1 MFIASQ
7 ILVAISTV
15 ILITYSVME
24 VKRETILICNIAI
37 NLLLAF
43 HYALLQ
49 SYTGAICTG
58 IIALM
63 VFTFYFK
70 NKVCRNIQILMFI
83 FFLFLLII
91 SGILTWED
99 VWSAVSV
106 IGNILL
112 AVALWNNNEKII
124 KALFIIIGILWIA
137 LNIHLKST
145 VAIIGQILSVS
156 SNVINRQIVTH
167 LFNQSFE
174 AFIIV
179 IIQSRLIL
187 LRSYRLF
194 FSFRR
199 GTHNS
204 VSLQF
209 LRLRYYR
216 TYICILRICDY
227 NSRSLVK
234 RYVQYYKMNF
244 LMIQTKTS
252 HLP

>member
-83 FFLFLLII
+83 FFLFSLII

-99 VWSAVSV
+99 AWSAVSV

-156 SNVINRQIVTH
+156 SNVIYFAGIFYSKIRAK
-167 LFNQSFE
+167 L
-174 AFIIV
+174 
-179 IIQSRLIL
+179 
-187 LRSYRLF
+187 
-194 FSFRR
+194 
-199 GTHNS
+199 
-204 VSLQF
+204 
-209 LRLRYYR
+209 
-216 TYICILRICDY
+216 
-227 NSRSLVK
+227 
-234 RYVQYYKMNF
+234 
-244 LMIQTKTS
+244 
-252 HLP
+252 